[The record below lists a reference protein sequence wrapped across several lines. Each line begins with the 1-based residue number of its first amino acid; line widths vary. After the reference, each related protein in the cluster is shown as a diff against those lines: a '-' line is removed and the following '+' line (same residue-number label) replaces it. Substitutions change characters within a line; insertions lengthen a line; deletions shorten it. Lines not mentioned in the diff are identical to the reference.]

1 MKKLLIFLLAGLML
15 LGSASALEGTNYP
28 AYDGAAL
35 PSNALAGSF
44 DADRLLLSFDAS
56 AEFSMCENGYLQ
68 ACFYAMS
75 AVSDSY
81 IEIYLLFPQS
91 TASGDVLTPDS
102 MLAAGMKESSI
113 SFYEVRQTQEDFYVS
128 MQNEA
133 GKYPQNSDYEIRIS
147 SFTETDIA
155 YAVHGTLSAALAE
168 VREMQPTGK
177 VLTLR
182 DVEFDFTLP
191 KSAAPRGGMP
201 ETTQEPSESV
211 NPDQTQAPSEFVNP
225 EQTQAPFDF
234 ALPEQTHEPAD
245 AAVFPAFT
253 LPPNYAKI

>member
-1 MKKLLIFLLAGLML
+1 MKKLLIFLLAGIML
-15 LGSASALEGTNYP
+15 LGSASALEGTSYP

-56 AEFSMCENGYLQ
+56 AEFSMCANGYLQ

-75 AVSDSY
+75 AASDSY
-81 IEIYLLFPQS
+81 IEIYLVFPQS

-133 GKYPQNSDYEIRIS
+133 GKFPQDSDYEIRIS

-155 YAVHGTLSAALAE
+155 YAVHGTLSATLAE
-168 VREMQPTGK
+168 VRDLQPTGR
-177 VLTLR
+177 VLALR
-182 DVEFDFTLP
+182 DAEFDFTLP
-191 KSAAPRGGMP
+191 KSAAPRGGTP
-201 ETTQEPSESV
+201 EATQEPSESV
-211 NPDQTQAPSEFVNP
+211 NPDQTQAPFFFAMP
-225 EQTQAPFDF
+225 EP
-234 ALPEQTHEPAD
+234 THEPAD